1 MLCYITASR
10 RHRTLVTNIKDFTST
25 MEFSDLME
33 TDKLRQRDNEG
44 QSNTLEYELSV
55 NLTDLEWILVFC
67 D

>member
-1 MLCYITASR
+1 
-10 RHRTLVTNIKDFTST
+10 